1 MHYEQKKQL
10 ITKSARSRSAER
22 LEPEDEAEVLGRT
35 RNKKRDNQ
43 NMK

>member
-1 MHYEQKKQL
+1 V
-10 ITKSARSRSAER
+10 RSRNAER
-22 LEPEDEAEVLGRT
+22 LEPEAEAEVLGRT